1 MWPYA
6 IHGTCCRERVG
17 CINIVQK
24 VDILPGNKRIR
35 LVANNK
41 EMKPRRAEWMTV
53 YAGFENERKQF
64 PPPPTTSACPPPPPS
79 PRAAQPPDLTYPSAS
94 QSEDS
99 GGILKTPRRIP
110 TSLFFS
116 FIFHTRFPN
125 STQRQQQDHQ
135 QRT

>member
-1 MWPYA
+1 
-6 IHGTCCRERVG
+6 
-17 CINIVQK
+17 
-24 VDILPGNKRIR
+24 
-35 LVANNK
+35 
-41 EMKPRRAEWMTV
+41 MTV

-110 TSLFFS
+110 TSLFF
-116 FIFHTRFPN
+116 FHFPHPI
-125 STQRQQQDHQ
+125 SQLHATTTIRPPTEDLAVLSAHDGLSIWIL
-135 QRT
+135 